1 MVVLFVL
8 SWRLGPVLASE
19 RNLASAVSSLRVSHC
34 RISAWVI
41 VQAGTSA
48 PPSGQNVCAGVIL
61 TTAMTAALYKRQTKA
76 VERDNAAAQT
86 RMTAVANQAFRCTA
100 DSQHCAT

>member
-1 MVVLFVL
+1 MRGQALHQ
-8 SWRLGPVLASE
+8 
-19 RNLASAVSSLRVSHC
+19 AVTC
-34 RISAWVI
+34 
-41 VQAGTSA
+41 
-48 PPSGQNVCAGVIL
+48 CAGVIL

-100 DSQHCAT
+100 DTQHTAK